1 MTVERLQWLATV
13 CILCAS
19 GSTET
24 NIEGDTCELQ
34 TVLRPGKRGHGG
46 QSAPGRDWCRV
57 ELIQTTID
65 MDKPRPPEQLAL
77 NPNGW
82 VPVLI
87 WDDNAMYECA
97 AITVFLCDRHPEAK
111 LAPAANKPE
120 RGLFLQTLVYF
131 SNSVQNAFQLEYYPD
146 RFADTPADEPSAKR
160 RGIRRL
166 RETWRVVDDQIG
178 DNEWVLGNRFSAAD
192 IYLFMLTTWLRPS
205 RGQPSIN
212 EFPNVKR
219 IADVV
224 MKRPS
229 VQLVYGQ

>member
-1 MTVERLQWLATV
+1 VSYKLYYALGSAAMGVRV
-13 CILCAS
+13 ILEEIGA
-19 GSTET
+19 EY
-24 NIEGDTCELQ
+24 
-34 TVLRPGKRGHGG
+34 
-46 QSAPGRDWCRV
+46 

-229 VQLVYGQ
+229 VQLVYG